1 MALESATYISGLVAA
16 NPPGTDAISQG
27 DDHIRLIKSVL
38 KSTLPNADEAINGV
52 HTGTSE
58 PSPNTAGQ
66 LWFDTSGDGILKI
79 RNKGDSAFELLGG
92 KVLGISVSSR
102 AGYTD
107 IRDTSFADAGLS
119 CAHTKTDANSDLYVY
134 VYTMVKPWSSFAGSA
149 DQTGWVQLVYAT
161 STTTGITPLGARD
174 AGYIK
179 EAGLETGATAQIGFG
194 FSSVFKVTGLAAA
207 AYTFKIQGKCTSS
220 SDGGIEFVDG
230 TMQVMEV
237 AA

>member
-1 MALESATYISGLVAA
+1 MALESATYVSGLVEA
-16 NPPGTDAISQG
+16 NPPGTDVISQG
-27 DDHIRLIKSVL
+27 DNHIRLIKTVL
-38 KSTLPNADEAINGV
+38 KNTFPNADEAMNGV

-79 RNKGDSAFELLGG
+79 RNKADDAFELLGG

-107 IRDTSFADAGLS
+107 IRNTAMADSGLS

-134 VYTMVKPWSSFAGSA
+134 AYTMVKPWSSFAAASSQNSFA
-149 DQTGWVQLVYAT
+149 QLVYAT
-161 STTTGITPLGARD
+161 STTTGITPSTELD
-174 AGYIK
+174 AGYMK
-179 EAGLETGATAQIGFG
+179 EAGMETGSTAQLGFG
-194 FSSVFKVTGLAAA
+194 FSAVWKVASLAAA
-207 AYTFKIQGKCTSS
+207 AYTFKVQGRCTNS
-220 SDGGIEFVDG
+220 SDGGVEFVDG

>member
-27 DDHIRLIKSVL
+27 DDHIRLRKSVL

-107 IRDTSFADAGLS
+107 VRSATMIDSGLS
-119 CAHTKTDANSDLYVY
+119 CAHTKTDANSDLYVHAH
-134 VYTMVKPWSSFAGSA
+134 TMVKPWSSFAATNYQNSWA
-149 DQTGWVQLVYAT
+149 QLVYAT
-161 STTTGITPLGARD
+161 STTTGITPATELD
-174 AGYIK
+174 AGYMK
-179 EAGLETGATAQIGFG
+179 ESGMETSSTAQLGFG
-194 FSSVFKVTGLAAA
+194 FSAVWRVTGLAAA
-207 AYTFKIQGKCTSS
+207 AYTFKVQGRCTDV
-220 SDGGIEFVDG
+220 SDGGVEFVDG